1 MKDVY
6 NQTIKSISS
15 FPALSS
21 VVSEVCNTC
30 QDPNSSISDLVKIIE
45 KDQGITIDILRTANS
60 PIYGFTREI
69 ISVQQAVSLFGMGAI
84 KGFVISSMLRN
95 NIKFNLAPY
104 NITIERY
111 LDTCREYNKFVIEM
125 FKHEDNSIK
134 EVIFPAAFLMVAGS
148 LILSNEI
155 AKCLSKNDIDEFTA
169 TVQNCDEIIRIEKE
183 FMGISSVEVTAMLF
197 EHWNFEIDLINSIKN
212 ITDENSSGKK
222 HNLTNPLKAALK
234 CINFY
239 NKYTQKQV
247 DDTKKFMKNNL
258 INIDFDYFDKFVEK
272 QLESSNKEMQN

>member
-155 AKCLSKNDIDEFTA
+155 VKCLNKGDIDEFRA

-247 DDTKKFMKNNL
+247 DETKKFMKNSL
-258 INIDFDYFDKFVEK
+258 MNIDFDYFDKFVEK

>member
-95 NIKFNLAPY
+95 NIKFNLTPY

-134 EVIFPAAFLMVAGS
+134 EVIFPAAFLMAAGS

-155 AKCLSKNDIDEFTA
+155 VKCLSKGDIDEFTA
-169 TVQNCDEIIRIEKE
+169 AVQNCDEIIRIEKE

-247 DDTKKFMKNNL
+247 DETKKFMNNSL
-258 INIDFDYFDKFVEK
+258 MNIDFDYFDKFVEK

>member
-95 NIKFNLAPY
+95 NIKFNLTPY

-222 HNLTNPLKAALK
+222 YNLTNPLKAALK

>member
-155 AKCLSKNDIDEFTA
+155 VKCLNKGDIDEFTA

-247 DDTKKFMKNNL
+247 DETKKFMKNSL
-258 INIDFDYFDKFVEK
+258 MNIDFDYFDKFVEK

>member
-155 AKCLSKNDIDEFTA
+155 AKCLNKNDIDEFTA

-222 HNLTNPLKAALK
+222 YNLTNPLKAALK

>member
-95 NIKFNLAPY
+95 NIKFNLTPY

>member
-155 AKCLSKNDIDEFTA
+155 VKCLSKSDIDEFRA

-247 DDTKKFMKNNL
+247 DETKKFMKNSL
-258 INIDFDYFDKFVEK
+258 MNIDFDYFDKFVEK

>member
-155 AKCLSKNDIDEFTA
+155 AKCLNKNDIDEFTA

>member
-95 NIKFNLAPY
+95 NIKFNLTPY

-155 AKCLSKNDIDEFTA
+155 VKCLSKGDIDEFTA
-169 TVQNCDEIIRIEKE
+169 AVQNCDEIIRIEKE

-247 DDTKKFMKNNL
+247 DETKKFMNNSL
-258 INIDFDYFDKFVEK
+258 MNIDFDYFDKFVEK

>member
-21 VVSEVCNTC
+21 VVSEVCSTC

-155 AKCLSKNDIDEFTA
+155 VKCLNKGDIDEFTA

-183 FMGISSVEVTAMLF
+183 FMGISSVEVTVMLF

-247 DDTKKFMKNNL
+247 DETKKFMKNSL
-258 INIDFDYFDKFVEK
+258 MNIDFDYFDKFVEK

>member
-222 HNLTNPLKAALK
+222 YNLTNPLKAALK